1 MSWIFVSYFLRIKRV
16 RNKLTMPF
24 SLRRQVYKNL
34 VKKSHN
40 VPCYIDIYRLVKSG
54 TKKVES
60 FCKYEANIDDVREQE
75 ASLDYTPVE

>member
-1 MSWIFVSYFLRIKRV
+1 MDSNMVKNTPLVI
-16 RNKLTMPF
+16 
-24 SLRRQVYKNL
+24 YK
-34 VKKSHN
+34 SR
-40 VPCYIDIYRLVKSG
+40 YYSIDIYGLVKSG